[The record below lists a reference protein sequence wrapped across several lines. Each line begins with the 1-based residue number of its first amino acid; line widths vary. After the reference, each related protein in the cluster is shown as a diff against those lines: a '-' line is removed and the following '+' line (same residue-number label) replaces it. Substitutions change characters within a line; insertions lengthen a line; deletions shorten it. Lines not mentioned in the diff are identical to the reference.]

1 MVILAEHAG
10 FCFGVKRAVDAV
22 EAHIEENIA
31 TLGPLIH
38 NEDVVKSLESRGV
51 RCIRHV
57 EEAQPGTTVVIRSH
71 GAAPEVYQA
80 LKSHEIDFIDATCP
94 FVKRIH
100 ERVRKAADLQ
110 QPVIIIGEK
119 GHPEVIGTIGW
130 AGKGAMT
137 VYSEEEVTALP
148 HMNEAVV
155 VAQTTITQEKWN
167 RMLSSLETR
176 VDHIIPFM
184 SICSATQL
192 RQQEA
197 AQIAKIADTMI
208 VVGGRSSSNTRKLY
222 ELCCEHCEN
231 VYHIEH
237 KSELLLEKMCLGDI
251 IGIVAGASTPDTMI
265 REVFDYMSENEKVL
279 PVDGEEIPGQETA
292 ASDVADISGGAEE
305 VSAVNEPEAVQES
318 TQEEIEETAETT
330 DDSDVLDAPVEDV
343 ATETEEAPAVADK
356 PATEKDEFLEGLEKV
371 VRLKKGQVV
380 KGNIVQITDEDVCVN
395 IGYKSDGIIQK
406 NELSMMD
413 INPRDH
419 FNIGDEIEAE
429 VISLNDGEGNVLL
442 SRKRV
447 EKKLNWVKIQ
457 ENVGTDLLYKCVIKK
472 AVKGGVTTKIEG
484 YSAFIPASHLSL
496 KYVEDLKQFEGQ
508 EIEVTLID
516 ADKKQERL
524 VASHKSVLLRDK
536 KEKEKQL
543 WENFTKGEHVTGVV
557 KRLTDFGAFVD
568 VGGVDGLLHI
578 SDMAWSRVK
587 HPSDVVSEGQ
597 ELELVILNVEPAKKK
612 IALGYKQLQPK
623 PWDLV
628 SEKYQAGDIIKGKV
642 VRIVPFGAF
651 VQIEPMVDGLIH
663 ISQIST
669 HRLERVEDELRIGDE
684 VEAKVLEV
692 NAEKRK
698 ISLSRRALMPV
709 EERVVEKK
717 VEFERE
723 DDFHYEIPPVQESTI
738 SLADFFPK
746 KDD

>member
-1 MVILAEHAG
+1 
-10 FCFGVKRAVDAV
+10 
-22 EAHIEENIA
+22 
-31 TLGPLIH
+31 
-38 NEDVVKSLESRGV
+38 
-51 RCIRHV
+51 
-57 EEAQPGTTVVIRSH
+57 
-71 GAAPEVYQA
+71 
-80 LKSHEIDFIDATCP
+80 
-94 FVKRIH
+94 
-100 ERVRKAADLQ
+100 
-110 QPVIIIGEK
+110 
-119 GHPEVIGTIGW
+119 
-130 AGKGAMT
+130 
-137 VYSEEEVTALP
+137 
-148 HMNEAVV
+148 
-155 VAQTTITQEKWN
+155 
-167 RMLSSLETR
+167 
-176 VDHIIPFM
+176 
-184 SICSATQL
+184 
-192 RQQEA
+192 
-197 AQIAKIADTMI
+197 MI
-208 VVGGRSSSNTRKLY
+208 
-222 ELCCEHCEN
+222 
-231 VYHIEH
+231 
-237 KSELLLEKMCLGDI
+237 
-251 IGIVAGASTPDTMI
+251 
-265 REVFDYMSENEKVL
+265 ENEKAL

-305 VSAVNEPEAVQES
+305 VSAVNEPAEAQES
-318 TQEEIEETAETT
+318 TQEEKVEDTAEAAN
-330 DDSDVLDAPVEDV
+330 DSDVMDATVMND
-343 ATETEEAPAVADK
+343 ATEAPAVPEK

-371 VRLKKGQVV
+371 VRLKKGQVI

-413 INPRDH
+413 INPKDH

-447 EKKLNWVKIQ
+447 EKKLNWVKLQ
-457 ENVGTDLLYKCVIKK
+457 EHVGTDLLFKCVIKK

-524 VASHKSVLLRDK
+524 VASHKSVLIREK
-536 KEKEKQL
+536 KDKEKQL
-543 WENFTKGEHVTGVV
+543 WESFTKGDHVTGVV

-568 VGGVDGLLHI
+568 IGGVDGLLHI

-587 HPSDVVSEGQ
+587 HPSDVVAEGQ
-597 ELELVILNVEPAKKK
+597 ELELVVLNVEPSKKK

-669 HRLERVEDELRIGDE
+669 HRLEKVEDELRIGDE

-717 VEFERE
+717 VEFQRE